1 MPLLICSPVPR
12 SQSFLFL
19 IEITRLMVR
28 GNKKRNDYFAGFP
41 GAVHTQAKPAG
52 EWLKLL
58 KEEKKYKKVGAVGY
72 CWGYKVA
79 VTADHAREVLD
90 AIATPHPS

>member
-1 MPLLICSPVPR
+1 MPPQTCSPVPK
-12 SQSFLFL
+12 SKSTLLALEQML
-19 IEITRLMVR
+19 TGR
-28 GNKKRNDYFAGFP
+28 GNKKRSDYFAGFP

-72 CWGYKVA
+72 CWGYKVS

-90 AIATPHPS
+90 AIASPHPS

>member
-1 MPLLICSPVPR
+1 ML
-12 SQSFLFL
+12 
-19 IEITRLMVR
+19 TGR
-28 GNKKRNDYFAGFP
+28 GNKKRSDYFAGFP

-58 KEEKKYKKVGAVGY
+58 KEEKKYKKIGAVGY

>member
-1 MPLLICSPVPR
+1 MLPPTCFPVLKSKYTLLVLER
-12 SQSFLFL
+12 K
-19 IEITRLMVR
+19 LMSR
-28 GNKKRNDYFAGFP
+28 GNKKRSDFFAGFP

-72 CWGYKVA
+72 CWGYKVS

-90 AIATPHPS
+90 AIASPHPS

>member
-1 MPLLICSPVPR
+1 MLI
-12 SQSFLFL
+12 
-19 IEITRLMVR
+19 VR

-58 KEEKKYKKVGAVGY
+58 KEEKKYNKVGAVGY

-79 VTADHAREVLD
+79 VTADHARETLD